1 MSNVNT
7 TGSQGFEALLSCCL
21 RSIIKVR
28 VFVEHRDHSCIKND
42 KCWDKPYGCIFFG
55 QKLHHVFF
63 LNICQANTEIILAV
77 KISNVGI
84 NLADAFFS

>member
-1 MSNVNT
+1 MTNAGINHM
-7 TGSQGFEALLSCCL
+7 GAF
-21 RSIIKVR
+21 
-28 VFVEHRDHSCIKND
+28 
-42 KCWDKPYGCIFFG
+42 FFG
-55 QKLHHVFF
+55 QKLHHGFF

>member
-1 MSNVNT
+1 MCICRAYI
-7 TGSQGFEALLSCCL
+7 E
-21 RSIIKVR
+21 IILVSKMTNAGINHMGA
-28 VFVEHRDHSCIKND
+28 F
-42 KCWDKPYGCIFFG
+42 FFG

-63 LNICQANTEIILAV
+63 FKYLSSKFCILAV

>member
-1 MSNVNT
+1 M
-7 TGSQGFEALLSCCL
+7 GAF
-21 RSIIKVR
+21 
-28 VFVEHRDHSCIKND
+28 
-42 KCWDKPYGCIFFG
+42 FFG

>member
-1 MSNVNT
+1 MTNAGINHM
-7 TGSQGFEALLSCCL
+7 GAF
-21 RSIIKVR
+21 
-28 VFVEHRDHSCIKND
+28 F
-42 KCWDKPYGCIFFG
+42 FFG

>member
-1 MSNVNT
+1 M
-7 TGSQGFEALLSCCL
+7 GA
-21 RSIIKVR
+21 
-28 VFVEHRDHSCIKND
+28 
-42 KCWDKPYGCIFFG
+42 FFLV
-55 QKLHHVFF
+55 KSYIMFFF